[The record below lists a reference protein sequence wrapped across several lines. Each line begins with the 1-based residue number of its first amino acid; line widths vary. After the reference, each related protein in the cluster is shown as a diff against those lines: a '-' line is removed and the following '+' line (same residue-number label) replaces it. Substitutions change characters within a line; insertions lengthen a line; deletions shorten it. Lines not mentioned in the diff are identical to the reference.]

1 MKTVLILETN
11 AHGTKYEL
19 AQCQND
25 DTGYNV
31 TKTGTVEN
39 LDSLESLEEQ
49 ADEVY
54 ETQNL
59 GIKNKMT
66 RIK

>member
-19 AQCQND
+19 AQCQDD

-31 TKTGTVEN
+31 TETGDVED
-39 LDSLESLEEQ
+39 LDGLECLQDQ

-54 ETQNL
+54 ETQSL
-59 GIKNKMT
+59 AIKSNMT

>member
-11 AHGTKYEL
+11 VYATKYEL

-31 TKTGTVEN
+31 TETGTVED

-54 ETQNL
+54 ETQSL

>member
-1 MKTVLILETN
+1 
-11 AHGTKYEL
+11 
-19 AQCQND
+19 
-25 DTGYNV
+25 V
-31 TKTGTVEN
+31 TETGTVED

-54 ETQNL
+54 ETQSL

>member
-11 AHGTKYEL
+11 AYGTKYEL
-19 AQCQND
+19 AQCQDD

-31 TKTGTVEN
+31 TEKGSVED
-39 LDSLESLEEQ
+39 LDALECLQDQ

-54 ETQNL
+54 ETQSL
-59 GIKNKMT
+59 SIKNNMT